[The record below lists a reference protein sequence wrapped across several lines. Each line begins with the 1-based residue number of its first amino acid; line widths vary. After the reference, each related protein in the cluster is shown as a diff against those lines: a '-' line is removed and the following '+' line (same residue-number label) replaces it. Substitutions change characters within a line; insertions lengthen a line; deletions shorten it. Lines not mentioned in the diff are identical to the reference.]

1 MTNIIRANPLQRG
14 PGRPKNPAPAKM
26 GLSDRVRQGVELM
39 VTEGLNMSDAARA
52 IGMSYR
58 KFAEAMRNPVV
69 VQHYRARIND
79 IRSGEAARNL
89 HGAVTI
95 RDNGLVKEASAADRR
110 VALEAMRYIDGE
122 AAGGGHGARVNI
134 SITPGYAIDLS
145 DRPRVKVIDPDQD
158 LVIRVDDGVADR
170 GDEYEDSL

>member
-1 MTNIIRANPLQRG
+1 MQKIIRANPLQRG

-39 VTEGLNMSDAARA
+39 VTEGLNMTDAAKA

-58 KFAEAMRNPVV
+58 KFSEAMRNPVV
-69 VQHYRARIND
+69 VQHYKARIND
-79 IRSGEAARNL
+79 IRSGELARNL
-89 HGAVTI
+89 HGAVAI
-95 RDNGLVKEASAADRR
+95 RDKGIAKEASAADSR

-122 AAGGGHGARVNI
+122 AGAGGRGAQVNI
-134 SITPGYAIDLS
+134 SITPGYAVDLS

-158 LVIRVDDGVADR
+158 LIIRVDDGAADQ
-170 GDEYEDSL
+170 GAYDD